1 MTSAQPGG
9 IAGVFDRAAA
19 TYEAVG
25 VPWFEPINEGVVH
38 ELRPLPGER
47 VLDIGSGRGASLLRI
62 ARAVGE
68 RGHAV
73 GIDLAPSMVAAT
85 RRDIEAAGLTN
96 VELHVM
102 DASAPEVD
110 PAGFDAI
117 NASLVLFFLPDPV
130 AALRVWRGLLRP
142 GGRLVVSSFRVRPK
156 SWAALD
162 DVLTPYRPSTDPD
175 QSPGPFPDDGQDPFA
190 SDTGV
195 ERLLTDAGFTD
206 VRTSGFEVT
215 THFADI
221 EQWFQWQW
229 SHGGRALWERIPE
242 TAYEDIKRDAAPVLD
257 RCRDS
262 DGRITLAKGVRL
274 TLGNRPPV

>member
-9 IAGVFDRAAA
+9 IAGVFDRAAE

-25 VPWFEPINEGVVH
+25 VPWFEPINERVVRG
-38 ELRPLPGER
+38 LRPRPGER
-47 VLDIGSGRGASLLRI
+47 VLDIGCGRGASLLRI
-62 ARAVGE
+62 ARAIGE
-68 RGHAV
+68 RGQAV

-85 RRDIEAAGLTN
+85 RRDVASAGLRN

-102 DASAPEVD
+102 DASAPVIE
-110 PAGFDAI
+110 PAGFDAV

-130 AALRVWRGLLRP
+130 AALRGWRGLLRP
-142 GGRLVVSSFRVRPK
+142 GGRLVVSSFRERPA

-162 DVLTPYRPSTDPD
+162 DVFALYRPATDPD
-175 QSPGPFPDDGQDPFA
+175 QAPGPFSDDEQDPFA
-190 SDTGV
+190 SDAGV
-195 ERLLTDAGFTD
+195 ERLLADGGFTD

-215 THFADI
+215 THFADV
-221 EQWFQWQW
+221 EQWFRWQW

-242 TAYEDIKRDAAPVLD
+242 SAYEGIKRDAAPVLE
-257 RCRDS
+257 RCRDAE
-262 DGRITLAKGVRL
+262 GRITLTQGVRL